1 MKATRFL
8 REILLTN
15 WWFKLTALLLAYALW
30 LVIRGSEG
38 ERVLQ
43 VPLTV
48 KIPNN
53 MVIVNEQPKS
63 VEVTLEGT
71 ILPGAPAD
79 ISYDVDLQSAGE
91 GGQTI
96 PLTVDSV
103 RLGSASGLR
112 AVQVSPAMLRLVLE
126 KIVSKDVPVK
136 VPIEGTPAPGVDLYR
151 WACLPSHV
159 RISGPRSRVNTV
171 KEAETD
177 PVSISGQSRSFQSTV
192 NLAPL
197 ADDIHTGL
205 AGQVKVDLELGPHR
219 ELHRIRIPVTVL
231 DGPNLVVSPAYVSV
245 SVLVPMTFKGRIAAN
260 DFRATVSAPNSE
272 PADKRMSAKPEVELI
287 GDLEAGI
294 VIAQINPE
302 EVELHRIDALRKI
315 RKK

>member
-15 WWFKLTALLLAYALW
+15 WWFKLAALLLAYGLW

-48 KIPNN
+48 KIPSN
-53 MVIVNEQPKS
+53 MVIVNERPNS

-71 ILPGAPAD
+71 LLPGAPAD
-79 ISYDVDLQSAGE
+79 ISYDIDLQSAGE
-91 GGQTI
+91 GDQTI
-96 PLTVDSV
+96 PLTVDRV
-103 RLGSASGLR
+103 RLGPASGLR
-112 AVQVSPAMLRLVLE
+112 VVQVNPAMLTVVLE

-136 VPIEGTPAPGVDLYR
+136 VSIEGTPAPGFDLYKWVCR
-151 WACLPSHV
+151 PSQV
-159 RISGPRSRVNTV
+159 RINGPRSRVSPM

-177 PVSISGQSRSFQSTV
+177 PVSISGQSRSFQSAV

-197 ADDIHTGL
+197 DHGIYTGL
-205 AGQVKVDLELGPHR
+205 VGPVKVDLELGPHR
-219 ELHRIRIPVTVL
+219 EMHRLRIPVTVL
-231 DGPNLVVSPAYVSV
+231 DDPNFVASPAYISV
-245 SVLVPMTFKGRIAAN
+245 SVLVPMTFKGRLTVS
-260 DFRATVSAPNSE
+260 DFRATVSVPNSE
-272 PADKRMSAKPEVELI
+272 PADARMSAKPEVEQT
-287 GDLEAGI
+287 GSLEAGI

-302 EVELHRIDALRKI
+302 EVALLRKI